1 MKIQDVENTLDNN
14 DESHF
19 FEFKANEVQNKKLVE
34 EVAAF
39 SNTYGGYIFLGVSDD
54 KKIVGCPDWTEERIH
69 TLIHDSISPTPIFDV
84 KKLNFKKSYILIIKV
99 EQGYQVPYITNTGK
113 IMERVASGSYVIKD
127 STKLI
132 KLEERKKE
140 FLDKVKKTISIDK
153 IKDIPQN
160 ICCYLDK
167 GFYPNF
173 NDYQII
179 HEKFDNADIK
189 GILKEFRDKTFTVY
203 ANRIGYSYIFTF
215 GDCFAN
221 NGKIPA
227 NLGNFFEVMKNG
239 AIKSRII
246 VNYDEGSERANIAH
260 FKLLYICM
268 EKIYMKIF
276 GKEFDKYFID
286 AYGYDELT
294 VVNRF
299 EPYYFE
305 INGFSTSKI
314 FEEEYYKQKENIGK
328 NMVYLSNRFPIDD
341 FYIINKEYMSENKIE
356 ISSKNIISLL
366 FISEYE
372 LLGLTNWNIDLDNK
386 NNK

>member
-1 MKIQDVENTLDNN
+1 
-14 DESHF
+14 
-19 FEFKANEVQNKKLVE
+19 
-34 EVAAF
+34 
-39 SNTYGGYIFLGVSDD
+39 
-54 KKIVGCPDWTEERIH
+54 
-69 TLIHDSISPTPIFDV
+69 
-84 KKLNFKKSYILIIKV
+84 
-99 EQGYQVPYITNTGK
+99 
-113 IMERVASGSYVIKD
+113 
-127 STKLI
+127 
-132 KLEERKKE
+132 
-140 FLDKVKKTISIDK
+140 
-153 IKDIPQN
+153 
-160 ICCYLDK
+160 
-167 GFYPNF
+167 
-173 NDYQII
+173 
-179 HEKFDNADIK
+179 
-189 GILKEFRDKTFTVY
+189 
-203 ANRIGYSYIFTF
+203 
-215 GDCFAN
+215 
-221 NGKIPA
+221 
-227 NLGNFFEVMKNG
+227 MKNG

-246 VNYDEGSERANIAH
+246 VNYDEDSERANIAH
-260 FKLLYICM
+260 FQLLYICM

-328 NMVYLSNRFPIDD
+328 DMVYLSNRFPIDD